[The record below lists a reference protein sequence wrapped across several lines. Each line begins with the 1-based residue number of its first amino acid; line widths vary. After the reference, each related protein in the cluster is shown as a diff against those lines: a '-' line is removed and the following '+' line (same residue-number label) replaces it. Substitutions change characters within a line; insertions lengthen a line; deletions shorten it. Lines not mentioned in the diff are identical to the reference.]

1 MIMIVDHLLSNFV
14 NEEKKFLCYFSWV
27 YQYKYHLRLHK
38 AWQPKMNNKKYNKDF
53 VRLLG
58 LLQTIR
64 GEQGKPLTGKQGL
77 QSERLLWIM
86 DGRNI

>member
-1 MIMIVDHLLSNFV
+1 
-14 NEEKKFLCYFSWV
+14 
-27 YQYKYHLRLHK
+27 
-38 AWQPKMNNKKYNKDF
+38 MNNKKYNKDF

-86 DGRNI
+86 DKRNIQSSTTRNQLMLRTAQAYDLKTIQWTNMTSG